1 MTLSEECG
9 EEDSMEGTLPKEML
23 GSSGAAVGAESADGA
38 FEILAAQ
45 EIPLP
50 VVGGTEW
57 AGAEE
62 AVLCYGGEGE
72 GEKERAYQ
80 GREVSIQI
88 ELVLWLWRWSSVETF
103 PCGGR
108 FRCPRVSPSAP
119 SLGSTEVIVVVILGM
134 RFAVLVMLRMSCGWL
149 SPLPLLRNTLL
160 LLLSPLPRTD
170 FVTLRI
176 TCQSESLVKWRRPRG
191 G

>member
-72 GEKERAYQ
+72 EGDKGRRERTKEGKSASRLNLCS
-80 GREVSIQI
+80 G
-88 ELVLWLWRWSSVETF
+88 F
-103 PCGGR
+103 GG
-108 FRCPRVSPSAP
+108 
-119 SLGSTEVIVVVILGM
+119 G
-134 RFAVLVMLRMSCGWL
+134 AVLRPFPVAEDLDVRGSL
-149 SPLPLLRNTLL
+149 PLPPPLAPLKL
-160 LLLSPLPRTD
+160 LLLS
-170 FVTLRI
+170 FW
-176 TCQSESLVKWRRPRG
+176 E
-191 G
+191 